1 MTLTTQYKPKSNMIT
16 SLSIRKKDEEDY
28 LNLKNMLKQQRIST
42 GEYLIDAYRELD
54 KDNVDGLRLRQLRY
68 SRWVLT

>member
-1 MTLTTQYKPKSNMIT
+1 MELTTHYKPKSNMIT

-28 LNLKNMLKQQRIST
+28 LKLKSILKKEGVST

-54 KDNVDGLRLRQLRY
+54 KDCVDTGRLKTVRIKR
-68 SRWVLT
+68 